1 MSFWR
6 RRWVVPVLVLVLV
19 VALLKLQSVAVAQ
32 GPAVGSGAG
41 TVPPVPHFASLKSI
55 PVPYDPLELAPSGAQ
70 EVQSAEERAAALDM
84 LARARRLSNVRMHA
98 YDLKTTF
105 TSYGSSTSD
114 GRWIL
119 EDTSPGPDVYR
130 WTAEGPSFSGIFLN
144 ANKLLSSNQPG
155 GAMPLRLAQV
165 RRAMWGIYFP
175 NLQPFKSLRV
185 ANGTLAGAGIRCVL
199 FAPEFS
205 GASQDAFAS
214 GRSFLESEYCVNT
227 QTGLLETF
235 SPCAGL
241 YVRYDYGSALHFHE
255 QIIPNGFTITE
266 RGKTIIEAKTESVG
280 DAPPKDSG
288 IFQPSGLNPLG
299 VGQLTAPPMTVWSRE
314 GSESLSPGSPGQ
326 VVVVHGIVSPDHQLV
341 EAEVVASTNE
351 GLDQAALED
360 AKEARVLGRGF
371 RAQPGTTPQS
381 REIIFT
387 MQFVPRVPRTNFPS
401 AIPQ

>member
-6 RRWVVPVLVLVLV
+6 RGWAVLVLV
-19 VALLKLQSVAVAQ
+19 VMPVTPRGVAVAQ
-32 GPAVGSGAG
+32 GPAIGSGLG
-41 TVPPVPHFASLKSI
+41 VVPPVPAFASLKSI

-70 EVQSAEERAAALDM
+70 EVQSADERAAALDM
-84 LARARRLSNVRMHA
+84 LAKARRLSNVRMHA
-98 YDLKTTF
+98 YDLKTSF
-105 TSYGSSTSD
+105 TSYGSSISD

-119 EDTSPGPDVYR
+119 EDTSPGAEVYR

-165 RRAMWGIYFP
+165 RRAMWGIYAP
-175 NLQPFKSLRV
+175 GLQPFKSLRV
-185 ANGTLAGAGIRCVL
+185 ANGTLAGAGVRCVL
-199 FAPEFS
+199 FAPDFS
-205 GASQDAFAS
+205 GASKDAFAS
-214 GRSFLESEYCVNT
+214 GRSILESEYCVNT
-227 QTGLLETF
+227 QSGLLETF

-280 DAPPKDSG
+280 DAAPKDSS

-299 VGQLTAPPMTVWSRE
+299 VGLVMAPPMTVWS
-314 GSESLSPGSPGQ
+314 GQTSDSLGPGSAGQ

-351 GLDQAALED
+351 GLDEAALED
-360 AKEARVLGRGF
+360 AKQARVLQRGL

-387 MQFVPRVPRTNFPS
+387 MQFVPRPPRPNLPPG
-401 AIPQ
+401 IPQ